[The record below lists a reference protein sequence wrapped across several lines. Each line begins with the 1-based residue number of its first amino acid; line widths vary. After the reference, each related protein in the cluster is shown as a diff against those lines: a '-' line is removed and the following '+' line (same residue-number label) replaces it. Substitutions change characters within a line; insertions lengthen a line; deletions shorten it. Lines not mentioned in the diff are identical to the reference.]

1 MFVKVFFFFFFKA
14 FPGKTELS
22 ISEELKM
29 TSVGDKSCLSPTLLS
44 FYDSSQLRRSK
55 MMKDKGAQSRE
66 RVSKRV
72 TSSPGCFSE
81 SLI

>member
-1 MFVKVFFFFFFKA
+1 
-14 FPGKTELS
+14 
-22 ISEELKM
+22 M

-44 FYDSSQLRRSK
+44 FSDSSQLRRSK
-55 MMKDKGAQSRE
+55 MMKDKEAQSRE